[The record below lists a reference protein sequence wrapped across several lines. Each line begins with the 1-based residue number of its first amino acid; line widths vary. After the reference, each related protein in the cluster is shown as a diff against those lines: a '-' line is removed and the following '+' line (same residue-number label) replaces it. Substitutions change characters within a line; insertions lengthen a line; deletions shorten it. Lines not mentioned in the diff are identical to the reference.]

1 VEQTRCSLPRGT
13 LSSFREDGVH
23 RVGRRHEF
31 ERNIIRERVTA
42 GLEVSST
49 LIPEL
54 LFSILSSCLEHF
66 IVCADH
72 GGFDDAG

>member
-1 VEQTRCSLPRGT
+1 MDFNSNGFRHGEQSASKGEQRQIRSLQYR
-13 LSSFREDGVH
+13 
-23 RVGRRHEF
+23 
-31 ERNIIRERVTA
+31 I
-42 GLEVSST
+42 EVSSI
-49 LIPEL
+49 LIPELL